1 MIIETYNI
9 NIIKVY
15 EFYKFLK
22 YYNSYLNN
30 WSDKND
36 LDNLEKS
43 YKILFNN
50 TEILY
55 KLNCAKGWGQ
65 RNIYNVNQYVLDY
78 INQNLYDEYKR
89 QYKIV
94 NSISMQI
101 EHYNIVFYDYIIHKN
116 SSNKLCLK
124 KNIFKSYMRHLKRYI
139 IRKDY
144 TDKLIKQM
152 EENNKDYN
160 FEIIWED

>member
-1 MIIETYNI
+1 MIIETDNKD
-9 NIIKVY
+9 IIKIY

-22 YYNSYLNN
+22 FYNRYLTE

-43 YKILFNN
+43 YKILFDDVHQ
-50 TEILY
+50 Y

-65 RNIYNVNQYVLDY
+65 KNIYNVNQYVLDY
-78 INQNLYDEYKR
+78 INPDLYEEYKR
-89 QYKIV
+89 HYKIV
-94 NSISMQI
+94 NNINMQV
-101 EHYNIVFYDYIIHKN
+101 EHYNIVFYKYLFNRN
-116 SSNKLCLK
+116 SSNKLCLN

-139 IRKDY
+139 ISKDY

>member
-1 MIIETYNI
+1 MIIETDNI

-43 YKILFNN
+43 YKILFENN
-50 TEILY
+50 EQY
-55 KLNCAKGWGQ
+55 KLNCKKGWSQ
-65 RNIYNVNQYVLDY
+65 KNIFDTNEYILDY

-94 NSISMQI
+94 NNINMQV
-101 EHYNIVFYDYIIHKN
+101 EHYNIVFYDYIIYKN

-124 KNIFKSYMRHLKRYI
+124 TNIFKSYMRYLKIYI